1 MAPSKVVLV
10 MKAEMKMAFKA
21 LLLVMGV
28 AAAAVGAASKCSS
41 RNGGEELTCQ
51 MRTLQ
56 SGLQASISLQLATHH
71 NFFKE
76 TNYKIAIHG
85 VACFTFQT
93 CAWNCT
99 KHFRLKTTQSCGV
112 KFDNCNDCDKV
123 GYYLSLV
130 VP

>member
-28 AAAAVGAASKCSS
+28 AAVGAASKCSS

-56 SGLQASISLQLATHH
+56 SGLQASISLQLATHL
-71 NFFKE
+71 NFFK
-76 TNYKIAIHG
+76 TLIMK
-85 VACFTFQT
+85 
-93 CAWNCT
+93 
-99 KHFRLKTTQSCGV
+99 
-112 KFDNCNDCDKV
+112 
-123 GYYLSLV
+123 
-130 VP
+130 